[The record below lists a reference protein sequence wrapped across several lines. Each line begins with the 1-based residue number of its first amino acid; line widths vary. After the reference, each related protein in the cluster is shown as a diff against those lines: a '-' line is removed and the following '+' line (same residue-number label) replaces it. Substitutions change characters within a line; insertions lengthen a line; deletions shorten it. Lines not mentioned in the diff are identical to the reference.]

1 MSSFSLRLAEEAD
14 LPAINDIYNHYVLYS
29 TCTYQ
34 TEPETIA
41 ARTAWFAAHGE
52 RYPVIVGEQDGA
64 VVGWGSL
71 SKFKDRAAYQPSV
84 EGSVYIRHDR
94 LGHGF
99 GRVILVDLIER
110 ARALGYHTFIGGACS
125 SQEASIRLQ
134 ESLGFRRVGQFREV
148 GLKFGRRLDVV
159 YLQLMLQTSPD

>member
-1 MSSFSLRLAEEAD
+1 MPSLELRAASAAD
-14 LPAINDIYNHYVLYS
+14 LPAINDIYNHYVLHS

-34 TEPETIA
+34 TEPETIE
-41 ARTAWFAAHGE
+41 ARQAWFAAHGE
-52 RYPVIVGEQDGA
+52 GYPVIVGEQAGE

-99 GRVILVDLIER
+99 GRVLLVDLIAR
-110 ARALGYHTFIGGACS
+110 ARALGYHTFIGGACA
-125 SQEASIRLQ
+125 SQAASIRLQ
-134 ESLGFRRVGQFREV
+134 ESLGFERVGQFREV

-159 YLQLMLQTSPD
+159 YLQLMLQTSTD

>member
-1 MSSFSLRLAEEAD
+1 MSSFSLRLAQEAD
-14 LPAINDIYNHYVLYS
+14 LVAINDIYNHYVLHS

-34 TEPETIA
+34 TEPETIE
-41 ARTAWFAAHGE
+41 ARRAWFAAHGE
-52 RYPVIVGEQDGA
+52 GYPVIVGEHDGE

-84 EGSVYIRHDR
+84 EGSVYIRQDR
-94 LGHGF
+94 LGYGF
-99 GRVILVDLIER
+99 GRVILIDLIER

-125 SQEASIRLQ
+125 SQAASIRLQ
-134 ESLGFRRVGQFREV
+134 ESLGFQRVGQFREV

-159 YLQLMLQTSPD
+159 YLQLMLQTSSD